1 MVGGQDPCQ
10 FSDRSRHYLG
20 QGILA
25 RRGGHLHPAC
35 LAYPDVVAPSG
46 GHCHLSSP
54 ITCGLRALQCWPQPG
69 AGDATGVARGHPPLF
84 ARGKGP
90 AALQWKQPQDAL
102 LAHTAHLSCLDA
114 AVLAAYATHPCGPRR
129 RTAAARSGRTSCAP
143 ARRQGFAAYAPA
155 RRQGFA
161 ANPRRPLHEG
171 PTCAGLKARGPV
183 SPAQPLPKR
192 FRHINAT
199 WPPGCPPRRTIFLCR
214 KYSSVAATSGSNRPV
229 PLSPSPA
236 LRLRA
241 FRGDGL
247 LGPTA

>member
-1 MVGGQDPCQ
+1 MRLRRGTAVVGGQDPCQ

-46 GHCHLSSP
+46 GHCHLGSP
-54 ITCGLRALQCWPQPG
+54 IICGLRALQCWPQPG

-114 AVLAAYATHPCGPRR
+114 AVLAAYATHPAVQDGAQLRR
-129 RTAAARSGRTSCAP
+129 AVGALPALLRVGRASP
-143 ARRQGFAAYAPA
+143 
-155 RRQGFA
+155 
-161 ANPRRPLHEG
+161 
-171 PTCAGLKARGPV
+171 PTLLRVGRV
-183 SPAQPLPKR
+183 SPPTREGLYMR
-192 FRHINAT
+192 
-199 WPPGCPPRRTIFLCR
+199 G
-214 KYSSVAATSGSNRPV
+214 
-229 PLSPSPA
+229 
-236 LRLRA
+236 LRVLA
-241 FRGDGL
+241 
-247 LGPTA
+247 